1 MKRIISSIIMV
12 VIALSLFSNLKME
25 QVFAEVNGP
34 EVNGQAYCVMD
45 ADTGEVIISKNMDAR
60 MYPASI
66 TKIMTALIAFEQCKN
81 LDDEITFSET
91 ALDISSISSTLH
103 PAAKVGETMSFM
115 DVMYGLMLSSGN
127 ECANALAEYTYGDIG
142 IFVEK
147 MNERAQQIGAV
158 NTHFTNPHGL
168 HDENHYTTAKD
179 MDLIFREA
187 LKNKDFVKVASTPTY
202 NIPETNKEDS
212 RYCEAGHRMVLGTIP
227 CEGIIAGK
235 SGRTREAGRTLMTAV
250 ERNGRTLVIALLKT
264 NDNNLYGDTQVLID
278 YGFNIAEGN
287 YPKVTWDLVQDEVW
301 ATADVKIRKYP
312 SSYASQVGYLAR
324 GKSVERVA
332 TYDKWSRVKVGES
345 EFYIDSDYLVTDK
358 SMVPKETVAATSDEK
373 KEKESSKE
381 ATKGIILETE
391 SSEEEL
397 NMPENDS
404 PYNQVSHSSGI
415 INQIKN
421 NMIDYFGEDWKVV
434 TGLGISIIIVVI
446 ILIVY
451 LIRRNKKND

>member
-1 MKRIISSIIMV
+1 MV

-332 TYDKWSRVKVGES
+332 TYDKCSRVKVGES

-358 SMVPKETVAATSDEK
+358 SMIPKETVAATSDEK

-451 LIRRNKKND
+451 LIRRNKKNG

>member
-1 MKRIISSIIMV
+1 MV

-358 SMVPKETVAATSDEK
+358 SMIPKETVAATSDEK

-381 ATKGIILETE
+381 ATKGIILDTE

-451 LIRRNKKND
+451 LIRRNKKNG

>member
-212 RYCEAGHRMVLGTIP
+212 RYCEAGH
-227 CEGIIAGK
+227 
-235 SGRTREAGRTLMTAV
+235 
-250 ERNGRTLVIALLKT
+250 
-264 NDNNLYGDTQVLID
+264 
-278 YGFNIAEGN
+278 
-287 YPKVTWDLVQDEVW
+287 
-301 ATADVKIRKYP
+301 
-312 SSYASQVGYLAR
+312 
-324 GKSVERVA
+324 
-332 TYDKWSRVKVGES
+332 
-345 EFYIDSDYLVTDK
+345 
-358 SMVPKETVAATSDEK
+358 
-373 KEKESSKE
+373 
-381 ATKGIILETE
+381 
-391 SSEEEL
+391 
-397 NMPENDS
+397 
-404 PYNQVSHSSGI
+404 
-415 INQIKN
+415 
-421 NMIDYFGEDWKVV
+421 
-434 TGLGISIIIVVI
+434 
-446 ILIVY
+446 
-451 LIRRNKKND
+451 

>member
-1 MKRIISSIIMV
+1 MV

-103 PAAKVGETMSFM
+103 PVAKVGETMSFM

-127 ECANALAEYTYGDIG
+127 ECANALAEYTYGDVST
-142 IFVEK
+142 FVEK

-358 SMVPKETVAATSDEK
+358 SMIPKETVAATSDDQ

-434 TGLGISIIIVVI
+434 TGLGISIIIVII

-451 LIRRNKKND
+451 LIKRNKKTD

>member
-1 MKRIISSIIMV
+1 MRRIVSSIIMV
-12 VIALSLFSNLKME
+12 VMILSLFSNLKMG

-81 LDDEITFSET
+81 TDDEITFSET

-103 PAAKVGETMSFM
+103 PVAKVGETMSFM

-127 ECANALAEYTYGDIG
+127 ECANALAEYTYGDIAT
-142 IFVEK
+142 FVEK

-168 HDENHYTTAKD
+168 HNENHYTTARD

-187 LKNKDFVKVASTPTY
+187 LKNKNFVKVASTPTY

-235 SGRTREAGRTLMTAV
+235 SGRTKEAGRTLMTAV

-287 YPKVTWDLVQDEVW
+287 YPKVTWNLVQDEVW

-358 SMVPKETVAATSDEK
+358 SKIPKETVASTSDSV
-373 KEKESSKE
+373 KESSDKE
-381 ATKGIILETE
+381 KTTEEVLLETE
-391 SSEEEL
+391 TNEEEL

-404 PYNQVSHSSGI
+404 PYNQVNHSSGFV
-415 INQIKN
+415 NQMKN
-421 NMIDYFGEDWKVV
+421 NMIEYFGEDWKIVV
-434 TGLGISIIIVVI
+434 GLSISIIIVVI

-451 LIRRNKKND
+451 LVRRNKKNH

>member
-1 MKRIISSIIMV
+1 MV

-103 PAAKVGETMSFM
+103 PVAKVGETMSFM

-127 ECANALAEYTYGDIG
+127 ECANALAEYTYGDVG
-142 IFVEK
+142 TFVEK

-358 SMVPKETVAATSDEK
+358 SMIPKETVAATSDEK

-434 TGLGISIIIVVI
+434 TGLGISIIIVII

-451 LIRRNKKND
+451 LIKRNKKTD

>member
-103 PAAKVGETMSFM
+103 PVAKVGETMSFM

-127 ECANALAEYTYGDIG
+127 ECANALAEYTYGDVG
-142 IFVEK
+142 TFVEK

-358 SMVPKETVAATSDEK
+358 SMIPKETVAATSDDQ

-434 TGLGISIIIVVI
+434 TGLGISIIIVII

-451 LIRRNKKND
+451 LIKRNKKTD

>member
-1 MKRIISSIIMV
+1 MV

-358 SMVPKETVAATSDEK
+358 SMIPKETVAATSDEK

-451 LIRRNKKND
+451 LIRRNKKNG

>member
-1 MKRIISSIIMV
+1 MV

-103 PAAKVGETMSFM
+103 PVAKVGETMSFM

-127 ECANALAEYTYGDIG
+127 ECANALAEYTYGDVG
-142 IFVEK
+142 TFVEK

-301 ATADVKIRKYP
+301 AIADVKIRKYP

-358 SMVPKETVAATSDEK
+358 SMIPKETVAATSDDQ

-434 TGLGISIIIVVI
+434 TGLGISIIIVII

-451 LIRRNKKND
+451 LIKRNKKTD

>member
-1 MKRIISSIIMV
+1 MV

-103 PAAKVGETMSFM
+103 PVAKVGETMSFM

-127 ECANALAEYTYGDIG
+127 ECANALAEYTYGDVG
-142 IFVEK
+142 TFVEK

-358 SMVPKETVAATSDEK
+358 SMIPKETVAATSDEK

>member
-1 MKRIISSIIMV
+1 MV

-103 PAAKVGETMSFM
+103 PVAKVGETMSFM

-127 ECANALAEYTYGDIG
+127 ECANALAEYTYGDVG
-142 IFVEK
+142 TFVEK

-358 SMVPKETVAATSDEK
+358 SMIPKETVAATSDDQ

-434 TGLGISIIIVVI
+434 TGLGISIIIVII

-451 LIRRNKKND
+451 LIKRNKKTD

>member
-1 MKRIISSIIMV
+1 MV

-158 NTHFTNPHGL
+158 NTHFTNPHGH

-358 SMVPKETVAATSDEK
+358 SMIPKETVAATSDEK

-451 LIRRNKKND
+451 LIRRNKKNG

>member
-1 MKRIISSIIMV
+1 MV

-358 SMVPKETVAATSDEK
+358 SMIPKETVAATSDEK

-421 NMIDYFGEDWKVV
+421 NKIGRAHV
-434 TGLGISIIIVVI
+434 
-446 ILIVY
+446 
-451 LIRRNKKND
+451 

>member
-1 MKRIISSIIMV
+1 MV

-103 PAAKVGETMSFM
+103 PVAKVGETMSFM

-127 ECANALAEYTYGDIG
+127 ECANALAEYTYGDVG
-142 IFVEK
+142 TFVEK

-358 SMVPKETVAATSDEK
+358 SMIPKETVAATSDEK

-404 PYNQVSHSSGI
+404 P
-415 INQIKN
+415 
-421 NMIDYFGEDWKVV
+421 
-434 TGLGISIIIVVI
+434 
-446 ILIVY
+446 
-451 LIRRNKKND
+451 

>member
-1 MKRIISSIIMV
+1 
-12 VIALSLFSNLKME
+12 
-25 QVFAEVNGP
+25 
-34 EVNGQAYCVMD
+34 
-45 ADTGEVIISKNMDAR
+45 
-60 MYPASI
+60 
-66 TKIMTALIAFEQCKN
+66 
-81 LDDEITFSET
+81 
-91 ALDISSISSTLH
+91 
-103 PAAKVGETMSFM
+103 
-115 DVMYGLMLSSGN
+115 
-127 ECANALAEYTYGDIG
+127 
-142 IFVEK
+142 
-147 MNERAQQIGAV
+147 
-158 NTHFTNPHGL
+158 
-168 HDENHYTTAKD
+168 
-179 MDLIFREA
+179 
-187 LKNKDFVKVASTPTY
+187 
-202 NIPETNKEDS
+202 
-212 RYCEAGHRMVLGTIP
+212 MVLGTIP

-358 SMVPKETVAATSDEK
+358 SMIPKETVAATSDEK

-451 LIRRNKKND
+451 LIRRNKKNG

>member
-1 MKRIISSIIMV
+1 MV

-127 ECANALAEYTYGDIG
+127 ECANALAEYTYGDVG
-142 IFVEK
+142 TFVEK

-358 SMVPKETVAATSDEK
+358 SMIPKETVAATSDDQ

-434 TGLGISIIIVVI
+434 TGLGVSIIIVII

-451 LIRRNKKND
+451 LIKRNKKTD

>member
-1 MKRIISSIIMV
+1 MV

-127 ECANALAEYTYGDIG
+127 ECANALAEYTYGDVG
-142 IFVEK
+142 TFVEK

-358 SMVPKETVAATSDEK
+358 SMIPKETVAATSDEK

>member
-1 MKRIISSIIMV
+1 
-12 VIALSLFSNLKME
+12 
-25 QVFAEVNGP
+25 
-34 EVNGQAYCVMD
+34 
-45 ADTGEVIISKNMDAR
+45 
-60 MYPASI
+60 
-66 TKIMTALIAFEQCKN
+66 
-81 LDDEITFSET
+81 
-91 ALDISSISSTLH
+91 
-103 PAAKVGETMSFM
+103 AKVGETMSFM

-324 GKSVERVA
+324 GKSVERV
-332 TYDKWSRVKVGES
+332 
-345 EFYIDSDYLVTDK
+345 
-358 SMVPKETVAATSDEK
+358 
-373 KEKESSKE
+373 
-381 ATKGIILETE
+381 
-391 SSEEEL
+391 
-397 NMPENDS
+397 
-404 PYNQVSHSSGI
+404 
-415 INQIKN
+415 
-421 NMIDYFGEDWKVV
+421 
-434 TGLGISIIIVVI
+434 
-446 ILIVY
+446 
-451 LIRRNKKND
+451 

>member
-1 MKRIISSIIMV
+1 MV

-358 SMVPKETVAATSDEK
+358 SMIPKETVAATSDEK

-404 PYNQVSHSSGI
+404 PYNLS
-415 INQIKN
+415 
-421 NMIDYFGEDWKVV
+421 
-434 TGLGISIIIVVI
+434 
-446 ILIVY
+446 LIH
-451 LIRRNKKND
+451 I

>member
-1 MKRIISSIIMV
+1 MV

-91 ALDISSISSTLH
+91 ALDISSISSTIH

-345 EFYIDSDYLVTDK
+345 EFYIDSEYLVTDK
-358 SMVPKETVAATSDEK
+358 SMIPKETVAATSDEK

>member
-1 MKRIISSIIMV
+1 MV

-103 PAAKVGETMSFM
+103 PVAKVGETMSFM

-127 ECANALAEYTYGDIG
+127 ECANALAEYTYGDVG
-142 IFVEK
+142 AFVEK

-358 SMVPKETVAATSDEK
+358 SMIPKETVAATSDDQ

-434 TGLGISIIIVVI
+434 TGLGISIIIVII
-446 ILIVY
+446 ILIV
-451 LIRRNKKND
+451 IRKYQL

>member
-103 PAAKVGETMSFM
+103 PVAKVGETMSFM

-127 ECANALAEYTYGDIG
+127 ECANALAEYTYGDVG
-142 IFVEK
+142 TFVEK

-324 GKSVERVA
+324 GKSVERAA

-358 SMVPKETVAATSDEK
+358 SMIPKETVAATSDEK

-404 PYNQVSHSSGI
+404 P
-415 INQIKN
+415 
-421 NMIDYFGEDWKVV
+421 
-434 TGLGISIIIVVI
+434 
-446 ILIVY
+446 
-451 LIRRNKKND
+451 

>member
-1 MKRIISSIIMV
+1 MV

-103 PAAKVGETMSFM
+103 PVAKVGETMSFM

-127 ECANALAEYTYGDIG
+127 ECANALAEYTYGDVG
-142 IFVEK
+142 TFVEK

-278 YGFNIAEGN
+278 DGFNIAEGN

-358 SMVPKETVAATSDEK
+358 SMIPKETVAATSDDQ

-434 TGLGISIIIVVI
+434 TGLGISIIIVI
-446 ILIVY
+446 NILIVY
-451 LIRRNKKND
+451 LIKRNKKTD

>member
-1 MKRIISSIIMV
+1 MV
-12 VIALSLFSNLKME
+12 VMILSLFSNLEMG

-81 LDDEITFSET
+81 IDDEITFSET

-103 PAAKVGETMSFM
+103 PVAKVGETMSFM
-115 DVMYGLMLSSGN
+115 DVMYGMMLSSAN
-127 ECANALAEYTYGDIG
+127 ECANALAEYTYGDVAT
-142 IFVEK
+142 FVEK

-158 NTHFTNPHGL
+158 NTHFTNSHGL
-168 HDENHYTTAKD
+168 HNENHYTTARD
-179 MDLIFREA
+179 MNLIFKEA
-187 LKNKDFVKVASTPTY
+187 LKNKNFVKVASTPTY

-235 SGRTREAGRTLMTAV
+235 SGRTKEAGRTLMTAV
-250 ERNGRTLVIALLKT
+250 ERNGRTLLISLLKT

-287 YPKVTWDLVQDEVW
+287 YPQVTWDLVQDEVW

-312 SSYASQVGYLAR
+312 SSYASQVGYLAK

-358 SMVPKETVAATSDEK
+358 SKIPKETVASTSDSV
-373 KEKESSKE
+373 KESSDKE
-381 ATKGIILETE
+381 KTTEGVLLETE
-391 SSEEEL
+391 TNEEEL

-404 PYNQVSHSSGI
+404 PYNQVNHSSGFV
-415 INQIKN
+415 NQMKN
-421 NMIDYFGEDWKVV
+421 NMIEYFGEDWKIVV
-434 TGLGISIIIVVI
+434 GLSISIIIVVI
-446 ILIVY
+446 ILIVH
-451 LIRRNKKND
+451 LVRRNKKNH

>member
-1 MKRIISSIIMV
+1 MKRIISSIMMV

-358 SMVPKETVAATSDEK
+358 SMIPKETVAATSDEK

-451 LIRRNKKND
+451 LIRRNKKNG